1 MKGVI
6 LNQDK
11 KFMDQATIHIEGS
24 QHLYPVDQGGRF
36 WIYLA
41 PGTYFITISCDGYKH
56 YEQVWLLS
64 CQPRVTSMSCFVY
77 KVIRDL

>member
-6 LNQDK
+6 LNEMK
-11 KFMDQATIHIEGS
+11 EFLNKATISIEGS

-41 PGTYFITISCDGYKH
+41 PGRYFITIECDGYKSH
-56 YEQVWLLS
+56 KKVN
-64 CQPRVTSMSCFVY
+64 Y
-77 KVIRDL
+77 K

>member
-6 LNQDK
+6 LDQDK

-41 PGTYFITISCDGYKH
+41 PGTYFITISCDGYQH
-56 YEQVWLLS
+56 YEQV
-64 CQPRVTSMSCFVY
+64 
-77 KVIRDL
+77 